1 MAESQVPVADKAL
14 KKLEDQLTCAVCL
27 DDFKQPKMLNCFHV
41 FCEQCLQRLVVQ
53 ERQGQVSLRC
63 PTCRRSTLLPSATSV
78 SGLQSAFHVHHLL
91 EIQDALKKMKEPKS
105 VQCEK
110 CKKVSRVAT
119 SFCRDCGQF
128 ICATCADVHANWD
141 NLSSHEVVSVDQ
153 LQSEVS
159 KHVPPKNVT
168 FMCSKHK
175 DQQLRLY
182 CETCEDLICHDC
194 TVRVHKGHQYDLISD
209 TFEEHKADIKASLG
223 PIGKQKSIVKDR
235 LKGLN
240 TRHCD
245 VCEQRDRL
253 KADIHREIQS
263 FIDILRRREAELVN
277 KLEQVAQAKLKKLEA
292 QRDEMESILAHRDS
306 CSSFVTESL
315 RTGCEE
321 EIVKMRK
328 RVVEQIKEMT
338 AEFNED
344 DLSPCE
350 EANIAFRTLPIFID
364 ECSQVGDVYL
374 ASVAAE
380 NCHATGKGL
389 EVTEVN
395 ENVSVFVHALDQ
407 HKMPYTSN
415 INEITCQLVSE
426 MDTIRT
432 SGEVRLVK
440 DNQYE
445 INYRPTVGGRHQLH
459 IKIDGKHIKGSPFA
473 VTVRRTI
480 EKMGTPIKI
489 ITRLKDPWGVAVNKK
504 GEIIVVETGA
514 DCVSIFSRSGE
525 KLRSFGSSGIGQ
537 GQFILP
543 RGVAVDDDGNILVAD
558 AGNNRIQKL
567 SKDEKFI
574 TAVGIEGNKPLQFYI
589 PSGIAIH
596 PVSKKVYVTESLNHR
611 VQILNPDLTSHSK
624 FGSKGSGSGQFN
636 HPRGIAF
643 DSEQNLYVGENRSG
657 TRVQVFSSPGD
668 HLQWLGKTKLN
679 CPHDVAI
686 DSNDTIYVCDT
697 DNHQI
702 CIYNSQG
709 ELLRSFGTKGKLP
722 GQFERPFGI
731 AVDKSGLIYVS
742 DRDNGRVQIF

>member
-1 MAESQVPVADKAL
+1 MAESQVAVADKAL

-53 ERQGQVSLRC
+53 EKQGQVSLRC

-78 SGLQSAFHVHHLL
+78 SGLQSAFHIHHLL

-128 ICATCADVHANWD
+128 ICATCADVHANWED
-141 NLSSHEVVSVDQ
+141 FSSHEVVSVDQ

-159 KHVPPKNVT
+159 KHVPPKKVT

-223 PIGKQKSIVKDR
+223 PIRKQKSIVKEK

-240 TRHCD
+240 ARHCE
-245 VCEQRDRL
+245 VSEQRARVKTDV
-253 KADIHREIQS
+253 HREIQS

-277 KLEQVAQAKLKKLEA
+277 KLEQVAQAKLKNLEA
-292 QRDEMESILAHRDS
+292 QRDEMERILAHRDS
-306 CSSFVTESL
+306 CLSFVTESL

-328 RVVEQIKEMT
+328 RVVEQIEDMT

-344 DLSPCE
+344 NLSPCE
-350 EANIAFRTLPIFID
+350 EADIVFMTSLTFANDCGL
-364 ECSQVGDVYL
+364 VGDIVVK
-374 ASVAAE
+374 ASPDKSYAI
-380 NCHATGKGL
+380 GKGL
-389 EVTEVN
+389 EKAVVN
-395 ENVSVFVHALDQ
+395 EKSSAFMYTLDC
-407 HKMPYTSN
+407 HKNPCPTNSDK
-415 INEITCQLVSE
+415 ITCELVSE
-426 MDTIRT
+426 MNT
-432 SGEVRLVK
+432 SRANGKVRQIK

-445 INYRPTVGGRHQLH
+445 ISYRPTSGGRHQLH

-473 VTVRRTI
+473 VTVRRPI
-480 EKMGTPIKI
+480 EKLGTPIKI
-489 ITRLKDPWGVAVNKK
+489 ITGVECPWGVAVNKK
-504 GEIIVVETGA
+504 GEIIVA
-514 DCVSIFSRSGE
+514 DSAANRVSIFSHSGE
-525 KLRSFGSSGIGQ
+525 KLRSFGSIGSGQ
-537 GQFILP
+537 GQFSGP
-543 RGVAVDDDGNILVAD
+543 RCVAVDDDSNILVAD
-558 AGNNRIQKL
+558 AWNHRIQKFTE
-567 SKDEKFI
+567 DGKFI
-574 TAVGIEGNKPLQFYI
+574 TAVGSHRNKSLQFNI
-589 PSGIAIH
+589 PTGIAIH
-596 PVSKKVYVTESLNHR
+596 PVSKKMYVTESLNYR
-611 VQILNPDLTSHSK
+611 IQILNPDLTSHSM
-624 FGSKGSGSGQFN
+624 FGSKGSGKGQFN
-636 HPRGIAF
+636 EPRGIAF
-643 DSEQNLYVGENRSG
+643 DSEQNVYVGENRSD
-657 TRVQVFSSPGD
+657 TIVQVFSSSGD
-668 HLQWLGKTKLN
+668 HLRSLGETKLN

-702 CIYNSQG
+702 CIFNSQG

-722 GQFERPFGI
+722 GQFEHPYGI

-742 DRDNGRVQIF
+742 DRNNGRVQIF

>member
-1 MAESQVPVADKAL
+1 MAESQVAVADKAL

-78 SGLQSAFHVHHLL
+78 SGLQSAFHIHHLL
-91 EIQDALKKMKEPKS
+91 EIQDALKRMKEPKS

-141 NLSSHEVVSVDQ
+141 DFSSHEVVSVDQ

-159 KHVPPKNVT
+159 KHVPPKKVT

-182 CETCEDLICHDC
+182 CETCEDLICNDC

-209 TFEEHKADIKASLG
+209 TFEEHKTNIKALLE
-223 PIGKQKSIVKDR
+223 PIGKQKSIVKEK

-240 TRHCD
+240 ARHCE
-245 VCEQRDRL
+245 VSEQRDRL

-277 KLEQVAQAKLKKLEA
+277 KLEQVTQAKLKKLDA

-306 CSSFVTESL
+306 CLSFVTESL

-328 RVVEQIKEMT
+328 RVVEQIEDMT

-344 DLSPCE
+344 DFSPCE
-350 EANIAFRTLPIFID
+350 EANIVFKTSPIFID
-364 ECSQVGDVYL
+364 ECSQVDDVYL

-389 EVTEVN
+389 EVAEVN

-415 INEITCQLVSE
+415 INEITCELVSE
-426 MDTIRT
+426 INTMRT
-432 SGEVRLVK
+432 NGEVRLVK

-445 INYRPTVGGRHQLH
+445 ISYRPTSGGRHQLQ
-459 IKIDGKHIKGSPFA
+459 IKIDGKRIKGSPFS
-473 VTVRRTI
+473 VTVRRSI
-480 EKMGTPIKI
+480 ENLGTPIKI
-489 ITRLKDPWGVAVNKK
+489 ITGLNAPWGVAVNKK
-504 GEIIVVETGA
+504 GEIIVAETGA
-514 DCVSIFSRSGE
+514 HCVSIFSRSGE
-525 KLRSFGSSGIGQ
+525 KLRSFGSCGSGQ
-537 GQFILP
+537 GQFCSP
-543 RGVAVDDDGNILVAD
+543 CGVAVDDDGNILVTD
-558 AGNNRIQKL
+558 AFNDRIQKFT
-567 SKDEKFI
+567 ENGKFI
-574 TAVGIEGNKPLQFYI
+574 TAVGVEGNKPLQFKY
-589 PSGIAIH
+589 PTGIAIH
-596 PVSKKVYVTESLNHR
+596 PVSKKMYVTDSSNHR
-611 VQILNPDLTSHSK
+611 VQILNPDLTSHSM
-624 FGSKGSGSGQFN
+624 FGSEGSDKAQFDQ
-636 HPRGIAF
+636 PRGIAF
-643 DSEQNLYVGENRSG
+643 DSEQNVYITENRND

-668 HLQWLGKTKLN
+668 HLRWLGETTLN
-679 CPHDVAI
+679 RPRDVAI
-686 DSNDTIYVCDT
+686 DSNTIYVCDT

-702 CIYNSQG
+702 CIFDSQG
-709 ELLRSFGTKGKLP
+709 ELLRSFGTKGELP
-722 GQFERPFGI
+722 GQFELPFGI
-731 AVDKSGLIYVS
+731 AVDLSGLIYVT
-742 DRDNGRVQIF
+742 DHNNGRVQIF

>member
-1 MAESQVPVADKAL
+1 MAESQVAVADKAL

-53 ERQGQVSLRC
+53 ERQGQVSIRC

-128 ICATCADVHANWD
+128 ICATCADVHINWD
-141 NLSSHEVVSVDQ
+141 DLSSHDVVSVAQ

-159 KHVPPKNVT
+159 KHVPPKKVT

-223 PIGKQKSIVKDR
+223 PIGKQKSIVKEK

-240 TRHCD
+240 TRHCEIS
-245 VCEQRDRL
+245 EQRARL

-277 KLEQVAQAKLKKLEA
+277 KLEQVAQAKLKNLEA

-306 CSSFVTESL
+306 CLSFVTESL

-328 RVVEQIKEMT
+328 RVVEQIEEMT

-344 DLSPCE
+344 NLSPCE
-350 EANIAFRTLPIFID
+350 EANIAFKTSPIFID

-374 ASVAAE
+374 VSVAAE
-380 NCHATGKGL
+380 NCHVTGKGL
-389 EVTEVN
+389 EIAEMN
-395 ENVSVFVHALDQ
+395 ENVSVLVHALDQ
-407 HKMPYTSN
+407 HKIPYTSN
-415 INEITCQLVSE
+415 INEITCELVSE
-426 MDTIRT
+426 IDTTRT
-432 SGEVRLVK
+432 NGEVRLVK

-445 INYRPTVGGRHQLH
+445 ISYKPTSLGKHQLH
-459 IKIDGKHIKGSPFA
+459 IKIDGKHIKGSPLA
-473 VTVRRTI
+473 VTVRRLI
-480 EKMGTPIKI
+480 GKLGTPIKT
-489 ITRLKDPWGVAVNKK
+489 ITGLNQPWGVAVNKK
-504 GEIIVVETGA
+504 SVIIVAETGA

-525 KLRSFGSSGIGQ
+525 KLRSFGSCGRGQ
-537 GQFILP
+537 GQFIRP
-543 RGVAVDDDGNILVAD
+543 RGVAMDDDGNILVTD
-558 AGNNRIQKL
+558 SRNDRIQKFTE
-567 SKDEKFI
+567 DGKFV
-574 TAVGIEGNKPLQFYI
+574 TAVGVEGNKPLQFKY
-589 PSGIAIH
+589 PTGIAIH

-611 VQILNPDLTSHSK
+611 TQILNPDLTSHSM
-624 FGSKGSGSGQFN
+624 FGSNGPGKVQFN
-636 HPRGIAF
+636 EPRGIAF
-643 DSEQNLYVGENRSG
+643 DSEQNVYVTENRSD
-657 TRVQVFSSPGD
+657 TRVQVFSSSGD
-668 HLQWLGKTKLN
+668 HLRWLGETKLN

-686 DSNDTIYVCDT
+686 DSNNIIYVCDT
-697 DNHQI
+697 TNHQI
-702 CIYNSQG
+702 CIFNSQG

-722 GQFERPFGI
+722 GQFNCPYGI
-731 AVDKSGLIYVS
+731 AVDESGLIFVS
-742 DRDNGRVQIF
+742 DWNNGRVQIF

>member
-53 ERQGQVSLRC
+53 KKQGQVSLRC

-119 SFCRDCGQF
+119 NFCRDCGQF

-141 NLSSHEVVSVDQ
+141 DFSSHEVVSVDQ

-159 KHVPPKNVT
+159 KHVPPKKVT
-168 FMCSKHK
+168 FLCSKHK

-182 CETCEDLICHDC
+182 CETCEDLICRDC
-194 TVRVHKGHQYDLISD
+194 TVRVHKGHQYDLIID

-223 PIGKQKSIVKDR
+223 PIGKQKSIVKEK

-240 TRHCD
+240 ACHCE
-245 VCEQRDRL
+245 VIEQRARL

-263 FIDILRRREAELVN
+263 FIDKLKGREAELVD
-277 KLEQVAQAKLKKLEA
+277 KLEQVVQAKLKNLEE
-292 QRDEMESILAHRDS
+292 QRDEMESILAHQDS

-315 RTGCEE
+315 RTSCEE
-321 EIVKMRK
+321 EIVKMSK
-328 RVVEQIKEMT
+328 RVVEQIEEMT

-350 EANIAFRTLPIFID
+350 EANIAFRTSPIFID

-380 NCHATGKGL
+380 NCQATGKGL
-389 EVTEVN
+389 EVAEVN
-395 ENVSVFVHALDQ
+395 ENVSLFVQALDQ
-407 HKMPYTSN
+407 HKIPYTGYV
-415 INEITCQLVSE
+415 NEITCELMSK
-426 MDTIRT
+426 MDTTRT
-432 SGEVRLVK
+432 NGKVRLVK

-445 INYRPTVGGRHQLH
+445 ISYRPTSGGRHQLH
-459 IKIDGKHIKGSPFA
+459 IKIDGKHIKRSPFA
-473 VTVRRTI
+473 VTVRRPI
-480 EKMGTPIKI
+480 EKLGTPIKI
-489 ITRLKDPWGVAVNKK
+489 ITGLEWPSGVAVNKK
-504 GEIIVVETGA
+504 GEITIAETIA
-514 DCVSIFSRSGE
+514 HCVSIFSRSGE
-525 KLRSFGSSGIGQ
+525 KLRSFGSYGCGQ
-537 GQFILP
+537 GQFFYP
-543 RGVAVDDDGNILVAD
+543 CGVAVDDDDNILVAD
-558 AGNNRIQKL
+558 SWNNRIQKFTE
-567 SKDEKFI
+567 DGKFI
-574 TAVGIEGNKPLQFYI
+574 TAVGVEGNKPLQFKY
-589 PSGIAIH
+589 PTGIAIH

-611 VQILNPDLTSHSK
+611 VQILNPDLTSHSM
-624 FGSKGSGSGQFN
+624 FGSKGSDKGQFDA
-636 HPRGIAF
+636 PRGIAF
-643 DSEQNLYVGENRSG
+643 DSGQNVYVGENRG
-657 TRVQVFSSPGD
+657 DTIVQVFSSLGD
-668 HLQWLGKTKLN
+668 HLRWLGETKLN
-679 CPHDVAI
+679 YPHDVAI
-686 DSNDTIYVCDT
+686 DSNDTIYICDT

-702 CIYNSQG
+702 CVFNSQG

-722 GQFERPFGI
+722 GQFNRPCGL

-742 DRDNGRVQIF
+742 DINNGRVQIF